1 MFDWGNWVI
10 ETVIAAFFISGF
22 VVFYNSRLIALF
34 GLTQHKQLNDH
45 TASTVFIYVMVAF
58 CLFATWANP
67 NNSTAYLNWALYIL
81 FIPLMDDTITTP
93 EFLVRA
99 VGIGAF
105 WYYTNTVRA
114 NIFYLSLVAVLI
126 ILGLMFKYHTQ
137 IHNHLFLNIEVATW
151 IGVAFWI
158 TQTQLTLTANLM
170 GTIMFI
176 LMNLFTSLYWSSE
189 RLANLER
196 NRLEQQV
203 NSDTLTKA
211 GSFFAFKSDSAATLT
226 AAQKDHT
233 PLTLVM
239 FDIDHFKQVND
250 TYGHAAGNA
259 VLIQVAQMVQHAAGT
274 RLYRTGGEE
283 FNLIFEA
290 PKKQVLPLMQA
301 IHRQVRQA
309 DFVYEGQHMQVTL
322 SMGITILN
330 QGDLSFEDVYE
341 RADANL
347 YLSKRSGRDCITV
360 DGQQLATA

>member
-10 ETVIAAFFISGF
+10 ETIIAAFFISGF
-22 VVFYNSRLIALF
+22 VVFYNSRLITLWDLAR
-34 GLTQHKQLNDH
+34 HEKLNEH
-45 TASTVFIYVMVAF
+45 VASTVFIYLMVAF

-81 FIPLMDDTITTP
+81 FIPLIDDNIVAP

-99 VGIGAF
+99 LGIVAF
-105 WYYTNTVRA
+105 WFYTNTVRA
-114 NIFYLSLVAVLI
+114 SMFYVSLVAVLL
-126 ILGLMFKYHTQ
+126 ILGLMFKFHKQ
-137 IHNHLFLNIEVATW
+137 IHSHLLLNIELTAW

-158 TQTQLTLTANLM
+158 TQTQLTLTASLM
-170 GTIMFI
+170 GTVMFV
-176 LMNLFTSLYWSSE
+176 LMNWFTSLYWSSE

-211 GSFFAFKSDSAATLT
+211 GSFFAFKSDSASALAT
-226 AAQKDHT
+226 AQRNNS

-239 FDIDHFKQVND
+239 FDIDHFKNVND

-259 VLIQVAQMVQHAAGT
+259 VLIGVTELVQNMVDT

-283 FNLIFEA
+283 FNLFFET
-290 PKKQVLPLMQA
+290 PKAQILPLMQRL
-301 IHRQVRQA
+301 HRQVKNA
-309 DFVYEGQHMQVTL
+309 DFVYEGQHISVTL
-322 SMGITILN
+322 SMGITVLN
-330 QGDLSFEDVYE
+330 KGDLSFEDVYE

-360 DGQQLATA
+360 DGQQLALA